1 MIIKIS
7 VNSVSNNILQIGH
20 NPRVQD
26 KLREEI
32 KSLYDDN
39 GKLIYEKL
47 LDNEYLDQVFYESLR
62 LHPPATFTNR
72 QCTEDIDLEGVK
84 GKVYKMKVGECVTL
98 PIYSIHRNSG

>member
-1 MIIKIS
+1 MTKRISMNSISYKIS
-7 VNSVSNNILQIGH
+7 QIGH

-39 GKLIYEKL
+39 GKIIYEKL
-47 LDNEYLDQVFYESLR
+47 IDNEYLDQVFYESLR
-62 LHPPATFTNR
+62 LHPPATITNR
-72 QCTEDIDLEGVK
+72 ECTEDIDLECVK
-84 GKVYKMKVGECVTL
+84 GKIYKMKVGECVTI